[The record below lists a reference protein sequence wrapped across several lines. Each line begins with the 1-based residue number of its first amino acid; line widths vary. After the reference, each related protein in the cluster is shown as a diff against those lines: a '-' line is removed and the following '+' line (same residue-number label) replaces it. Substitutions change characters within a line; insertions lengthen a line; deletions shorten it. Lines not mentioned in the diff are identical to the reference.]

1 MAVAASRLSQAS
13 VADRQFLVGK
23 GLPLC
28 WPVFDFMRCFLS
40 ALAANFPSD
49 LRAVGED
56 FFADDKRAE
65 SDGFRCAKKGAN
77 PAFSLFYRERKPLF
91 SR

>member
-1 MAVAASRLSQAS
+1 
-13 VADRQFLVGK
+13 
-23 GLPLC
+23 
-28 WPVFDFMRCFLS
+28 MRCFLS
-40 ALAANFPSD
+40 ALAADLLSD
-49 LRAVGED
+49 SWAVGED

-77 PAFSLFYRERKPLF
+77 PAFLLFYRERKPLF

>member
-1 MAVAASRLSQAS
+1 
-13 VADRQFLVGK
+13 
-23 GLPLC
+23 
-28 WPVFDFMRCFLS
+28 MRCFLS
-40 ALAANFPSD
+40 ALAADLLSD
-49 LRAVGED
+49 LRAVVED

-77 PAFSLFYRERKPLF
+77 PAFLLFYRERKPLF

>member
-1 MAVAASRLSQAS
+1 
-13 VADRQFLVGK
+13 
-23 GLPLC
+23 
-28 WPVFDFMRCFLS
+28 MRCFLS

-56 FFADDKRAE
+56 FFADDKRTE

-77 PAFSLFYRERKPLF
+77 PVFSLFYRERKPFF

>member
-1 MAVAASRLSQAS
+1 
-13 VADRQFLVGK
+13 
-23 GLPLC
+23 
-28 WPVFDFMRCFLS
+28 MRCFLS

-49 LRAVGED
+49 LRAGGED

-65 SDGFRCAKKGAN
+65 SDGFRCTKKSAN
-77 PAFSLFYRERKPLF
+77 PAFLLFYRERKPLF

>member
-1 MAVAASRLSQAS
+1 
-13 VADRQFLVGK
+13 
-23 GLPLC
+23 
-28 WPVFDFMRCFLS
+28 MRCFLS
-40 ALAANFPSD
+40 ALAADLLSD
-49 LRAVGED
+49 SWAVGED

-65 SDGFRCAKKGAN
+65 SDGFRCTKKGAN